1 MGGLSL
7 FKERRGHGRRDTFGP
22 HVVPPTTE
30 LFLAMRIFY
39 WKITLRYQSLLYI
52 YLVTD
57 MLFLYCSF
65 HEMAMYDLPAMINF
79 VLRKTGQKQIYYV
92 GYSQGATI
100 GVLERVGH
108 HLSLHSREGMAHTT
122 LKTIIFP
129 YVSRNSREVLSLWTA
144 KQTHEGNVQKVSC
157 SEESLSSSA
166 FYKRELQG
174 PACSRAVGKFL
185 GDLSKL
191 LKIKFQP
198 RKSNCNVPHQTQR
211 HFAWRSQFVLSDET
225 CIVVVFFH
233 QLGHHM
239 YDRT

>member
-1 MGGLSL
+1 
-7 FKERRGHGRRDTFGP
+7 
-22 HVVPPTTE
+22 
-30 LFLAMRIFY
+30 MRIFY
-39 WKITLRYQSLLYI
+39 WKITLRCQSLLYI

-65 HEMAMYDLPAMINF
+65 HEMAVYDLPAMINF

-108 HLSLHSREGMAHTT
+108 HLSLHSREGMAWTT
-122 LKTIIFP
+122 LKTIFFP
-129 YVSRNSREVLSLWTA
+129 YVSRKCTEVPSLWTA
-144 KQTHEGNVQKVSC
+144 EQAQEGNVQKVSC

-166 FYKRELQG
+166 FYTGELGG

-191 LKIKFQP
+191 LKMKFQP
-198 RKSNCNVPHQTQR
+198 RKSNCSVPHQTQR
-211 HFAWRSQFVLSDET
+211 HFAWRSPFVLSDEAHSA
-225 CIVVVFFH
+225 VFFF
-233 QLGHHM
+233 
-239 YDRT
+239 TS